1 MHRFTFGLGVAAAA
15 LVALFAAAQAQSRI
29 EVGVLEC
36 RGGSS
41 TGFIVGSVTNLD
53 CVFKSGNRPPDYYAA
68 TIRKVGLDLGTTSAS
83 GLAWGVFAPTAQIG
97 RGELSGGYAGVQ
109 ASAAVGVGVGA
120 NALVGGSSNSFAL
133 QPLSLQGQTGLSAA
147 AGLESMELRPA
158 PGR

>member
-1 MHRFTFGLGVAAAA
+1 MRRFSVALGAAVAA
-15 LVALFAAAQAQSRI
+15 LIVSSAAQAQSRI
-29 EVGVLEC
+29 QVGVLEC

-41 TGFIVGSVTNLD
+41 TGFIVGSVTNLE
-53 CVFKSGNRPPDYYAA
+53 CVFRSGDRPPGYYVA
-68 TIRKVGLDLGTTSAS
+68 TIRKVGLDLGATTAS
-83 GLAWGVFAPTAQIG
+83 GLAWGVFAPTEQIG
-97 RGELSGGYAGVQ
+97 RGDLSGNYVGAQ

-120 NALVGGSSNSFAL
+120 NALVGGSQNSFAL